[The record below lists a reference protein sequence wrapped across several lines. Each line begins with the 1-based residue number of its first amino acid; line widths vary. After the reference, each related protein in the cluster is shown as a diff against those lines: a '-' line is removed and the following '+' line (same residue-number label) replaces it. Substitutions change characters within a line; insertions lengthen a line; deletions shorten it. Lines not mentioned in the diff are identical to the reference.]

1 MAKKGSEKVATDF
14 DKNNLIV
21 TGGFRPLSADTPID
35 ARTRI
40 ETLDDIYDIPM
51 PYVGMLVYVK
61 DTGKRY
67 EILTLKDKKIGLK
80 VTKDALVD
88 TFQEVVFFDESADIF
103 ETNKVTVNNFGGIS
117 AGTDL
122 NGLTVHEI
130 LKQLL
135 YPYVPPTVSVA
146 CTPNG
151 GVFEKGNIQTISN
164 ITVSVAKKS
173 EEITKI
179 EILDGNTIIA
189 TQGDE
194 SIVNGGTFNYPVDV
208 KINSNKMLTIKIT
221 DSSNK
226 ITQCMTNQ
234 FDFVYP
240 YYIGVCEEDAQI
252 DEQLVL
258 GLNKKIEMKGNKVI
272 NFTTDNQKMIIA
284 YPAEYGVISKVYD
297 ANNFDITS
305 SFKCNTIS
313 VTGLDGVAQDY
324 YVYSNEASTVDNFAI
339 KFSY

>member
-1 MAKKGSEKVATDF
+1 MATDF
-14 DKNNLIV
+14 DNNSSIV
-21 TGGFRPLSADTPID
+21 TGGFRPITADTPMD

-40 ETLDDIYDIPM
+40 ETLDDIYNIPM
-51 PYVGMLVYVK
+51 PYIGMLVYVK

-67 EILTLKDKKIGLK
+67 EVLTLKDKKVGLK

-103 ETNKVTVNNFGGIS
+103 ETNKVIVNSFGGIS

-130 LKQLL
+130 LKQML
-135 YPYVPPTVSVA
+135 YPYVAPVVSVA
-146 CTPNG
+146 CTPDG
-151 GVFEKGNIQTISN
+151 GIYEKGSVQTVSN
-164 ITVSVAKKS
+164 VTVSVAKKS
-173 EEITKI
+173 DDITKI
-179 EILDGNTIIA
+179 EILDGNNIIA

-194 SIVNGGTFNYPVDV
+194 SIINGGTFNYPVDV
-208 KINSNKMLTIKIT
+208 KINSSKKLTIKIT

-226 ITQCMTNQ
+226 ITQCSTNQ

-324 YVYSNEASTVDNFAI
+324 YVYSNETSTVDNFAI